1 MTDDQKSE
9 VMQTALTGAA
19 MDSSFRTDKINMSA
33 IGAAMR
39 YEKIENALSVAI
51 AIREQRQQN
60 QEAAYSASAT
70 TMQTALLKRL
80 EGKLLA
86 NKMGLTELRK
96 MVDDAWK
103 GETVSCSEEGD
114 NSTLQKLGT
123 VILMKEDECYKARKI
138 IAEIRGNT
146 KKRSVVRRIPATC
159 A

>member
-1 MTDDQKSE
+1 MN
-9 VMQTALTGAA
+9 
-19 MDSSFRTDKINMSA
+19 SSFRPDKINTSA

-39 YEKIENALSVAI
+39 YEKIDNALSVAI

-60 QEAAYSASAT
+60 QEAHSASA

-80 EGKLLA
+80 EGKLRA
-86 NKMGLTELRK
+86 NEMGLTELRK

-103 GETVSCSEEGD
+103 GETVSCLGEGD
-114 NSTLQKLGT
+114 NHALQKLET

-138 IAEIRGNT
+138 IAEIRRNT
-146 KKRSVVRRIPATC
+146 KKRSVAQRISATC